1 MASDHVVHVV
11 ILAQVQLQQID
22 FHFTMLHKHAML
34 DHLRKTGGG
43 KKNTNSDLALMDSN
57 MHKV

>member
-43 KKNTNSDLALMDSN
+43 KKK
-57 MHKV
+57 HKLGSSINGFKYA